1 MACAKAQGPEQA
13 AGFRE
18 IGREYRQ
25 ASGKGALV
33 SCKEF
38 RCHLCADMESLLL
51 FVFLTNRTHLKKE
64 SLLVFKWLKLQINQS
79 GSGISLRHVMHLCH
93 LAS

>member
-64 SLLVFKWLKLQINQS
+64 SLFSFIYLAAPCRR
-79 GSGISLRHVMHLCH
+79 SLL
-93 LAS
+93 